1 MGPVLV
7 DYHMHLRA
15 QDGGRERIDHTVE
28 AVEHYAERALEQ
40 GIDEIGITEHVYYFV
55 ETRSFWR
62 LPYQLERATSSLDDY
77 CGAILEA
84 KRRGL
89 PVKLGLE
96 VDWVPE
102 HAGELAATLEPYP
115 WDYLLGSVHWIDG
128 LAVDQQPGLWGT
140 LGVEGVWARYAAEL
154 EAAARSGHFDALA
167 HADLVKIFGN
177 RVHWDWQPLIV
188 SLDGVA
194 LEISTAGLHK
204 PVGELYPD
212 VGLLRMAAD
221 AGTPITLAS
230 DAHFA
235 EHVGR
240 DLDRAVALAR
250 DAGYQTVTVFERR
263 TPRQEPL
270 G

>member
-1 MGPVLV
+1 VLL

-15 QDGGRERIDHTVE
+15 PNAGEERIDHTVE
-28 AVEHYAERALEQ
+28 AVERYAERALER

-55 ETRSFWR
+55 ETRSFW
-62 LPYQLERATSSLDDY
+62 LLSYQLERARNSLDDY

-96 VDWVPE
+96 VDWVPD
-102 HAGELAATLEPYP
+102 HAGELAAVLEPYP

-128 LAVDQQPGLWGT
+128 LAVDQQPGLWAT
-140 LGVEGVWARYAAEL
+140 LGVEGVWARYAEEL
-154 EAAARSGHFDALA
+154 EGAARSGHFDALA
-167 HADLVKIFGN
+167 HPDLVKIFGN
-177 RVHWDWQPLIV
+177 RVEWDWQPLID

-204 PVGELYPD
+204 PIGELYPD
-212 VGLLRMAAD
+212 AGLLDLARR
-221 AGTPITLAS
+221 AGTSITLAS
-230 DAHFA
+230 DAHLA
-235 EHVGR
+235 DDVGR

-250 DAGYQTVTVFERR
+250 DAGYETVTVFERR
-263 TPRQEPL
+263 TPRQELL